1 MSLALQP
8 EYQQFAYCKVDLIFP
23 ISGTNQEISI
33 SKIGEKLSSLTIR
46 EGTTGEGEQ
55 FTDANTLMCASGEVS
70 MYDTDNII
78 FRAFMASRG
87 DAGNPLQIR
96 LNIEVRTYTG
106 NRSYSG
112 LVDSWSVSFDG
123 GIPKVS
129 VKWKQIGDFQQTPS
143 ITIDDLSSKVDSL
156 VNKLSSEGIST
167 LSEFYEVMQS
177 SGLGISIKIQSGSN
191 MVSTSGET
199 INGANAKIKPNFKNG
214 EEKDVFRFNL
224 TNTNNK
230 GELINSIFN
239 GLIQNVELDNGQ
251 RLFGTY
257 ISSSEGIGSYLLYTS
272 RDAVNNIRP
281 NNGDDKPLNDAVF
294 VYNSSIYQGDSYKT
308 ADGSVKTA
316 FLIDDFSCSITD
328 KDIIYVQGGDS
339 NSNNPNGNMVI
350 TSKGRVIL
358 PTNTSSALRE
368 ALYNNETAAVSQSL
382 QVKMTT
388 YNFIHFYV
396 FGETLVDIVI
406 FDHMGQVHPLSGKMR
421 VVSYTYSIS
430 GGALKADVTL
440 QPVFTNDSSSYFKSS
455 SFVRDAIVDGY
466 GNIIKS
472 QYEDINAIMMPPNVN
487 LSIANNTSTSDIN
500 SPTVGGEQAPD
511 MNYSSNY
518 LLPQISDYTPVNS
531 DLSIKNNLSYE
542 LKNEDGTPSA
552 SSGSSNTPEGS
563 KEILR

>member
-1 MSLALQP
+1 MSLILQP
-8 EYQQFAYCKVDLIFP
+8 EYQQFTYCKVDLIFP

-33 SKIGEKLSSLTIR
+33 SKIGEKLTSLTIM
-46 EGTTGEGEQ
+46 EGTVGEGEQ
-55 FTDANTLMCASGEVS
+55 FTNASTLMCASGDVS
-70 MYDTDNII
+70 MYDTDNVI

-87 DAGNPLQIR
+87 DTGNPLQIR

-106 NRSYSG
+106 NRAYSG

-129 VKWKQIGDFQQTPS
+129 VKWKQIGDFRQTTN
-143 ITIDDLSSKVDSL
+143 ITIDDLGSKVNSL
-156 VNKLSSEGIST
+156 VTKLSTEGIST

-177 SGLGISIKIQSGSN
+177 SGLGITIKVQSGSS
-191 MVSTSGET
+191 MVSASGET
-199 INGANAKIKPNFKNG
+199 INGVNVKIKPNFKNG
-214 EEKDVFRFNL
+214 AEKDIFRFNL

-230 GELINSIFN
+230 EELINSIFR

-257 ISSSEGIGSYLLYTS
+257 VSASEGMGSYLLYTS

-281 NNGDDKPLNDAVF
+281 NDGRDKPLNDVVF

-308 ADGSVKTA
+308 PDGSVKTA
-316 FLIDDFSCSITD
+316 FLIDDFSCSITS

-358 PTNTSSALRE
+358 PTNTPSALRE
-368 ALYNNETAAVSQSL
+368 ALYNNETASVSQSL
-382 QVKMTT
+382 QVKITT

-421 VVSYTYSIS
+421 VVSYTYNIS
-430 GGALKADVTL
+430 GGVLKADVTL
-440 QPVFTNDSSSYFKSS
+440 QPVFANDSSAYFKSS

-472 QYEDINAIMMPPNVN
+472 QYEDIDTIMTPPNVN
-487 LSIANNTSTSDIN
+487 LSTANNTSTSDVN
-500 SPTVGGEQAPD
+500 NLTVGGEQAPN

-518 LLPQISDYTPVNS
+518 SLPSISDYTPINS
-531 DLSIKNNLSYE
+531 DLSIKSNLSYE
-542 LKNEDGTPSA
+542 LKNEDDTS
-552 SSGSSNTPEGS
+552 
-563 KEILR
+563 L